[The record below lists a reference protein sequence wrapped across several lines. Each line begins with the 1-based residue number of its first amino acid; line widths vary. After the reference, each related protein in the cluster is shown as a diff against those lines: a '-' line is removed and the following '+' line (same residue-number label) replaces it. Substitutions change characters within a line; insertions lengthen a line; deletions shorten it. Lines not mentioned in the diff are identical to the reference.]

1 MGELTNLVGES
12 HKHIELLN
20 TENRLLRDQL
30 VYLYNVMRQNLSLT
44 PSPTTSPSFSNPQTS
59 PLTTSPIPNVPNPAG
74 LIDLGLLGFKGLGMP
89 DGTTSFE
96 DMLKNNPNP
105 APLQLLVPPPL
116 TPLASPAITPS
127 PSPAPSPSMSHSPMV
142 SPMISPRIPDMG
154 TLTLAKGLDMD
165 ALMCEGMNN
174 PMLMARFGGY
184 VKTNGGGG
192 GGGGGDHNNE
202 PQTVPELIIKAE
214 GGGGNM

>member
-1 MGELTNLVGES
+1 MSELTTLVGDS

-44 PSPTTSPSFSNPQTS
+44 SPTASPSFSNPQTAS
-59 PLTTSPIPNVPNPAG
+59 LITSPPVPTPAG
-74 LIDLGLLGFKGLGMP
+74 IIDLGLLGFKGFGTP
-89 DGTTSFE
+89 DANMSFE

-105 APLQLLVPPPL
+105 APLQILVPPPL
-116 TPLASPAITPS
+116 TPLTSPG
-127 PSPAPSPSMSHSPMV
+127 PSPAPSPSITPSPMV

-154 TLTLAKGLDMD
+154 NLSLAKGMEIDGIVCDGL
-165 ALMCEGMNN
+165 NN
-174 PMLMARFGGY
+174 PMLMARYGTY
-184 VKTNGGGG
+184 VKAGTP
-192 GGGGGDHNNE
+192 GGGGDHNSE

-214 GGGGNM
+214 GGSGNM